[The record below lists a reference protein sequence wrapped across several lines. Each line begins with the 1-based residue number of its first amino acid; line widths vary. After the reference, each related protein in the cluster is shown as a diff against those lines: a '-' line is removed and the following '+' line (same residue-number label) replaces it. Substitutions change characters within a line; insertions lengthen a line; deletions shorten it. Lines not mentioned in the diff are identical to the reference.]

1 MSNAVM
7 EDYEEEQPRSENE
20 VARDLRLRPEPPRV
34 TRLSRK
40 VLVGVGA
47 LGAIGLGGAL
57 ILALETRDA
66 KPPEQELYHT
76 GNKPTADGLA
86 GLPRDYSAIPK
97 LGPPLP
103 GDFARPMLDAQNRA
117 VPGSVQAVPAAA
129 PAPDPAVQRR
139 AQEDEAAI
147 RGDLFSTK
155 AFAATEQS
163 SIPMLPP
170 PSTAEPGSLPS
181 PDQPQAPP
189 STAAR
194 KQGFLNTSVDKLTLN
209 DGVPQPPADANIVE
223 AGTVIPAA
231 MITGLRSD
239 LPGQIVAQVTQGV
252 YDSPTGRILLIPQ
265 GARLIGT
272 YDNDIAAGQSR
283 ALVAWTRLILP
294 DGRSVTLDR
303 MPGADA
309 QGFAGIQDRTDYHW
323 GGLLRAALVSTILG
337 VGAQSGSS
345 NGATSIT
352 QALRDGASESI
363 SRTGGQIV
371 DREMG
376 RPPTITIRPG
386 YPVRVILTRDLILA
400 PYAEH

>member
-1 MSNAVM
+1 M
-7 EDYEEEQPRSENE
+7 EEYEGEPMRSEAE
-20 VARDLRLRPEPPRV
+20 VARELRLRPEPQRV

-40 VLVGVGA
+40 VLIGVGA
-47 LGAIGLGGAL
+47 VGAIGLGGAL
-57 ILALETRDA
+57 IVALDTKNA

-76 GNKPTADGLA
+76 GNKPAADGLA

-103 GDFARPMLDAQNRA
+103 GDFARPMLDAQNRS
-117 VPGSVQAVPAAA
+117 VPGAAAVPASA
-129 PAPDPAVQRR
+129 PLPDPAAQRR

-147 RGDLFSTK
+147 RGDVFASKTS
-155 AFAATEQS
+155 AATEQAPAPALPS
-163 SIPMLPP
+163 SAADLG
-170 PSTAEPGSLPS
+170 TAPS
-181 PDQPQAPP
+181 PDQPQSPP
-189 STAAR
+189 TAAAR
-194 KQGFLNTSVDKLTLN
+194 KQSFLDTAADKRTLN
-209 DGVPQPPADANIVE
+209 DGVLLPPADTNIVQ

-239 LPGQIVAQVTQGV
+239 LPGQIVAQVTQSV
-252 YDSPTGRILLIPQ
+252 YDTPTGRILLIPQ

-294 DGRSVTLDR
+294 DARSIALDR

-309 QGFAGIQDRTDYHW
+309 QGYAGLQDRTDYHW

-337 VGAQSGSS
+337 VGAQSGSN
-345 NGATSIT
+345 NGSTSIS
-352 QALRDGASESI
+352 QAIRDGASESI
-363 SRTGGQIV
+363 ARTGRQIV
-371 DREMG
+371 DRELN

-386 YPVRVILTRDLILA
+386 FPVRVIVTRDLILT
-400 PYAEH
+400 PWAER

>member
-1 MSNAVM
+1 MSDAVL
-7 EDYEEEQPRSENE
+7 EDADEGLPRPEAE
-20 VARDLRLRPEPPRV
+20 VARELRLRPEPPRV

-40 VLVGVGA
+40 VMIGVGA

-57 ILALETRDA
+57 ILALETRDT
-66 KPPEQELYHT
+66 KQPEQELYHT
-76 GNKPTADGLA
+76 DNKPAADGLA

-117 VPGSVQAVPAAA
+117 VSGSAGVVPATAA
-129 PAPDPAVQRR
+129 PPNPAVQRR
-139 AQEDEAAI
+139 QQEDEAAI
-147 RGDLFSTK
+147 RGDLFAAKTS
-155 AFAATEQS
+155 AATEQVS
-163 SIPMLPP
+163 APASP
-170 PSTAEPGSLPS
+170 PSSTADLGTAPS

-189 STAAR
+189 PAAAR
-194 KQGFLNTSVDKLTLN
+194 KQSFLNASPDKHTLN
-209 DGVPQPPADANIVE
+209 DGVLQPPADTNIVQ

-239 LPGQIVAQVTQGV
+239 LPGQIVAQVTQSV

-294 DGRSVTLDR
+294 DGRAVTLDR

-309 QGFAGIQDRTDYHW
+309 QGFAGLQDRTDYHW

-337 VGAQSGSS
+337 VGAQSGSN
-345 NGATSIT
+345 NGSTSIS
-352 QALRDGASESI
+352 QAIRDGASESI
-363 SRTGGQIV
+363 ARTGRQIV
-371 DREMG
+371 DRELN

-386 YPVRVILTRDLILA
+386 FPVRVIVTRDLILT
-400 PYAEH
+400 PWAER

>member
-1 MSNAVM
+1 M
-7 EDYEEEQPRSENE
+7 EEYEDEPSRSEAE
-20 VARDLRLRPEPPRV
+20 VARELRLRPEPPRV

-40 VLVGVGA
+40 VLIGVGG

-76 GNKPTADGLA
+76 GNKPAADGIA

-117 VPGSVQAVPAAA
+117 ASGGAAAVPATAA
-129 PAPDPAVQRR
+129 PPDPAKQRR

-147 RGDLFSTK
+147 RGNLFAAK
-155 AFAATEQS
+155 ASVATEQAS
-163 SIPMLPP
+163 APISLQPA
-170 PSTAEPGSLPS
+170 AESAPAPS
-181 PDQPQAPP
+181 PDQPQTSSPTA
-189 STAAR
+189 AAR
-194 KQGFLNTSVDKLTLN
+194 KQAFLNTSADKRTLN
-209 DGVPQPPADANIVE
+209 DGVLQPPADANIVQ
-223 AGTVIPAA
+223 AGTVLPAA

-239 LPGQIVAQVTQGV
+239 LPGQIVAQVTQSV
-252 YDSPTGRILLIPQ
+252 YDSPTGGILLIPQ

-272 YDNDIAAGQSR
+272 YDNDVAAGQSR
-283 ALVAWTRLILP
+283 ALVAWDRLILP

-303 MPGADA
+303 MPGADV
-309 QGFAGIQDRTDYHW
+309 AGYAGLQDSTDYHW

-337 VGAQSGSS
+337 VGAQSGSG

-352 QALRDGASESI
+352 QAIRDGASESI
-363 SRTGGQIV
+363 SRTGRQLV
-371 DREMG
+371 DRELN

-386 YPVRVILTRDLILA
+386 FPVRVIVTRDLILEA
-400 PYAEH
+400 WAER